1 MSFFSFQCIKH
12 DWLKFLVMHYIPSS
26 FFTWFRITFLSFLK
40 FPEIERENLI
50 SWGWGKGGTYSPEQ
64 LSYLVLP
71 SVFQFLKFKELKI
84 FIIYYIS
91 KSFTWFRITFL
102 SFLEFP
108 LIDEE
113 GRPSFLGETNPAEWL
128 NYLSPSPPPPPFCI
142 WILNIQRTKILCH
155 LLYFNVFYM
164 IQRYLSQFQFSRF
177 SPNWRG
183 GT

>member
-1 MSFFSFQCIKH
+1 MIDSNSWSCIIFQA
-12 DWLKFLVMHYIPSS
+12 L

-113 GRPSFLGETNPAEWL
+113 GGPSFLGETNPAEWL
-128 NYLSPSPPPPPFCI
+128 NYLSPSPPPPPLLHLNFKHLKDWNSLSFVIFQCFLHDSE
-142 WILNIQRTKILCH
+142 IL
-155 LLYFNVFYM
+155 FSVSVF
-164 IQRYLSQFQFSRF
+164 
-177 SPNWRG
+177 
-183 GT
+183 